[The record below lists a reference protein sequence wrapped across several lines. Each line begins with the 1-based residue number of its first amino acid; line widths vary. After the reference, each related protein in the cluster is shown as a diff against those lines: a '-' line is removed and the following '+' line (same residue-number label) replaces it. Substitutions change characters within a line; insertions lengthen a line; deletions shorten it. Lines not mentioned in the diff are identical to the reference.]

1 MWLLKGN
8 NHATSDVMTQ
18 QWNKNAHLTN
28 DAKRNFSWSK
38 NGYATIWDALTP
50 LQIPMKA
57 FLYEIMITIQLRK
70 PNASTISMKMHH
82 AQTCKI
88 KNIFVFL

>member
-8 NHATSDVMTQ
+8 DHETSDVMTQ
-18 QWNKNAHLTN
+18 QWSKYAHLTN

-50 LQIPMKA
+50 LQMPMQP
-57 FLYEIMITIQLRK
+57 FLYEIL
-70 PNASTISMKMHH
+70 NTISSK
-82 AQTCKI
+82 QT
-88 KNIFVFL
+88 